1 VQRDHL
7 AAKLQDVEARLA
19 DAKADKRQSERD
31 RRIAKAAADLK
42 REVPGAAAALD
53 GRA

>member
-1 VQRDHL
+1 MQRDHL

-31 RRIAKAAADLK
+31 RRMQKAAADIK
-42 REVPGAAAALD
+42 REIPGGAGGRWGAL
-53 GRA
+53 